1 MAKESKVTKI
11 RLELLGSDE
20 LDCEGRKAK
29 PVITGH
35 ITGDE
40 LDSFVYDAPS
50 SRDDQPAHAK
60 FLGLLHAGRMPDL
73 SFFLGYTAKKQR
85 SEFVLGLDTS
95 LKMLV
100 GCDNLNL
107 EVRVTM
113 VGNTCKPGV
122 EFVAALTHQHPL
134 EFGTKKY
141 KCNVWFIDDNTVFY
155 RRPSSCGK
163 DRRDS
168 VVSTCAVLSL
178 VALFPRT
185 RTSTTTSHHGCLNAG
200 PGFERAARQLR
211 ALHLRL
217 RQVRLQS

>member
-155 RRPSSCGK
+155 RQI
-163 DRRDS
+163 
-168 VVSTCAVLSL
+168 
-178 VALFPRT
+178 
-185 RTSTTTSHHGCLNAG
+185 
-200 PGFERAARQLR
+200 RATFI
-211 ALHLRL
+211 L
-217 RQVRLQS
+217 RQGQRRSSGVYMRGLVSGGSVSKDKDINYYKPSWMP